1 MQVIVVTDDELKGLE
16 KRFGPAVR
24 HMGPWSSDGTFGYT
38 SIPMVAVEKA
48 AEALENPDL
57 AVALSLLD
65 RTSPR
70 TKSFVE
76 LLETFGPALIESIV
90 VAYKEYSLEMI
101 GGTRPASK
109 QLETETGRISIAIAG
124 A

>member
-90 VAYKEYSLEMI
+90 VAYKECSLEMI
-101 GGTRPASK
+101 RGTRPASK